1 MGPITAF
8 FLVAATALSTPAEE
22 APPTHEEIMSHGARL
37 VDAPT
42 AVIDEPIYE
51 TEDTEINCPPPTR
64 LRCWMAGD
72 QDGGTPTVY
81 CSCRR

>member
-1 MGPITAF
+1 MGPITALF
-8 FLVAATALSTPAEE
+8 FVAATALSTPAEE
-22 APPTHEEIMSHGARL
+22 APPSHEEIMSQGARL
-37 VDAPT
+37 VDAPLD
-42 AVIDEPIYE
+42 IPEPVYE

-64 LRCWMAGD
+64 LRCWMAAD